1 MSVRPLGRVVPE
13 PEEPNTLYCWAV
25 LTSIDV
31 VKKDEFIIIE
41 DAKRDKIKF
50 VGKVVDVTNKSMVLR
65 ESSRE
70 EMLRSGKGAE
80 ELIEGSLS
88 RPEYFKA
95 LAKIRLLYKIDD
107 NGIGLVDTPPIDTSP
122 ITGRGLQDLSIV
134 LGLSRDPKM
143 GVSLG
148 RLYAHPDVE
157 VILDLNRLLSGHIA
171 VFGQTYS
178 GKSYAAGVIIEE
190 VVRRG
195 VPVIVFDHM
204 GEYLSMERA
213 VDGGKGLDLIKLVPS
228 LNATIDFEDVM
239 KAPQLLTAIG
249 VTDAQLNLLRDAYA
263 EAKSRNYVG
272 LKALEWLLED
282 VKTKKGEKRKRLY
295 FIGRERGYS
304 SATVD
309 GLRWKLESLLGKGV
323 VGGGFKIEDVVKP
336 GYLTVVDLSNVE
348 PSIRSL
354 TVGAILSK
362 IVESR
367 KKGTIPPLLVV
378 IEEAH
383 NYATSEESPSSV
395 VIRDLIRGARHYG
408 IGVVLVSQR
417 PSGIHRDALNIV
429 NTYMVFR
436 LKGTDLD
443 YIKQFTP
450 FTREEL
456 EDVQVLPEGVA
467 YISSPVIRGGLPIKV
482 VIRKRTTVHGG
493 ESVKFV

>member
-1 MSVRPLGRVVPE
+1 LSRRPLGIVVAE
-13 PEEPNTLYCWAV
+13 PEEPNTLSCWAALV
-25 LTSIDV
+25 NVDA
-31 VKKDEFIIIE
+31 VKKDAFVVIE
-41 DAKRDKIKF
+41 DAKRDGVKF
-50 VGKVVDVTNKSMVLR
+50 VGRVVDIINRSMVLK
-65 ESSRE
+65 EFTRE
-70 EMLRSGKGAE
+70 EMLKFGKRAE
-80 ELIEGSLS
+80 EIVEGSLS
-88 RPEYFKA
+88 KPEYFKA

-107 NGIGLVDTPPIDTSP
+107 NGIGLVDTPPVDTSP
-122 ITGRGLQDLSIV
+122 ITGQGLQTLPTV
-134 LGLSRDPKM
+134 LGLSRDPKTSI
-143 GVSLG
+143 SLG

-157 VILDLNRLLSGHIA
+157 VSLDLNRLLSGHIA
-171 VFGQTYS
+171 IFGQTYS

-190 VVRRG
+190 VVKRG
-195 VPVIVFDHM
+195 VPVVVFDHM

-213 VDGGKGLDLIKLVPS
+213 VDGGKGLDLIKLVPGS
-228 LNATIDFEDVM
+228 NATMDFEDVM
-239 KAPQLLTAIG
+239 KNSQILTAVG

-263 EAKSRNYVG
+263 EAKSRNHVG

-282 VKTKKGEKRKRLY
+282 VKTTKGEKRKRLY

-309 GLRWKLESLLGKGV
+309 GLRWKLESLLNKGIVGKG
-323 VGGGFKIEDVVKP
+323 FRAEDVIKP
-336 GYLTVVDLSNVE
+336 GHLTVVDLSNVE

-354 TVGAILSK
+354 AVGAILNK

-367 KKGTIPPLLVV
+367 KRGTIPPLLVV

-383 NYATSEESPSSV
+383 NYATSDESPSSV
-395 VIRDLIRGARHYG
+395 IIRDLIRGARHHG

-429 NTYMVFR
+429 NTYIVFR

-456 EDVQVLPEGVA
+456 EDIQVLPEGVA
-467 YISSPVIRGGLPIKV
+467 YIASPVIRGGLPIKII
-482 VIRKRTTVHGG
+482 IRKRTTVHGG

>member
-1 MSVRPLGRVVPE
+1 
-13 PEEPNTLYCWAV
+13 
-25 LTSIDV
+25 
-31 VKKDEFIIIE
+31 
-41 DAKRDKIKF
+41 
-50 VGKVVDVTNKSMVLR
+50 
-65 ESSRE
+65 
-70 EMLRSGKGAE
+70 
-80 ELIEGSLS
+80 
-88 RPEYFKA
+88 
-95 LAKIRLLYKIDD
+95 
-107 NGIGLVDTPPIDTSP
+107 
-122 ITGRGLQDLSIV
+122 
-134 LGLSRDPKM
+134 
-143 GVSLG
+143 
-148 RLYAHPDVE
+148 
-157 VILDLNRLLSGHIA
+157 
-171 VFGQTYS
+171 
-178 GKSYAAGVIIEE
+178 
-190 VVRRG
+190 
-195 VPVIVFDHM
+195 M

-213 VDGGKGLDLIKLVPS
+213 VDGGKGLDLIKLVPGS
-228 LNATIDFEDVM
+228 NATIDFEDIM
-239 KAPQLLTAIG
+239 KNSQILTTIG

-309 GLRWKLESLLGKGV
+309 GLRWKLESLLNKGI
-323 VGGGFKIEDVVKP
+323 VGEGFKIEDVIKP
-336 GYLTVVDLSNVE
+336 SHLTVVDLLNVE

-354 TVGAILSK
+354 AVGTILSK

-367 KKGTIPPLLVV
+367 KKEAIPPLLVV

-383 NYATSEESPSSV
+383 NYATSDESPSSV

-417 PSGIHRDALNIV
+417 PYGIHRDALNIV
-429 NTYMVFR
+429 NTHIVFR

-456 EDVQVLPEGVA
+456 EDIQVLPEGVA
-467 YISSPVIRGGLPIKV
+467 YIASPVTRGGLPIKV
-482 VIRKRTTVHGG
+482 IIRKRTTAHGG